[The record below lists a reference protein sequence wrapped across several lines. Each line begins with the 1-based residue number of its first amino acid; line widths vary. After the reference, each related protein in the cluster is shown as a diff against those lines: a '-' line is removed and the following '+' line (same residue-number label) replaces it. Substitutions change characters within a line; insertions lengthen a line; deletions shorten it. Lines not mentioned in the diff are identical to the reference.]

1 MELSAALWSITNDHP
16 KNRRAVADAGGVPVP
31 IAALEDPTPCVHT
44 HVHPSCVWHVHV
56 MYAQVLI
63 ALLED
68 HPDIH
73 REAAGALWSLSVVE
87 HAPRA
92 CMHMCIPHVYGMRMA
107 CVHRWSL
114 SVDTENQKLIAQ
126 AAGIAKLIQLL
137 KPAKLGASAHSPS
150 AEVLRAQ
157 ETASGA
163 LHTLTTRPE
172 NRDLIAEAE
181 GITHLVPLMNAD
193 AC

>member
-1 MELSAALWSITNDHP
+1 MCKP
-16 KNRRAVADAGGVPVP
+16 GGGK
-31 IAALEDPTPCVHT
+31 AQRGEGAR
-44 HVHPSCVWHVHV
+44 
-56 MYAQVLI
+56 AQVLI

-73 REAAGALWSLSVVE
+73 REAAGAL
-87 HAPRA
+87 
-92 CMHMCIPHVYGMRMA
+92 
-107 CVHRWSL
+107 WSL

-193 AC
+193 EC